1 MWPTL
6 HGIEP
11 TYPFAH
17 SRWKASADPEVR
29 DELFEQDWRNV
40 DYIVMSNK
48 MRIAMER
55 NNADGRENWIFE
67 ALDDHSEH
75 RCGRSSEET
84 SRSRSTAWAPTSD
97 QPSPQT
103 KNQTRKVM
111 GNERGP
117 RARQR

>member
-17 SRWKASADPEVR
+17 SHWKASADPEVR

-40 DYIVMSNK
+40 DYIVISNK

-67 ALDDHSEH
+67 ALDDHSEQV
-75 RCGRSSEET
+75 
-84 SRSRSTAWAPTSD
+84 W
-97 QPSPQT
+97 QI
-103 KNQTRKVM
+103 
-111 GNERGP
+111 ERGDVALSIHRVGADVGP
-117 RARQR
+117 TEPADQEPDQEGGGE